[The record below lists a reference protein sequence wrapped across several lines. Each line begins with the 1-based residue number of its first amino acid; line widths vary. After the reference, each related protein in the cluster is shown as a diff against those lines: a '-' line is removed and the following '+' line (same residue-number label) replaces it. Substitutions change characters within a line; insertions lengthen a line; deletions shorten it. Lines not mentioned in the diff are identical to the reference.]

1 MQSERSL
8 IFVYNADSDAMPRA
22 NDLMSR
28 PTGTLTDP
36 CSLINLTFSPIGMK
50 KEWKRFISGLRIP
63 VRFLAR
69 DEFISEFRT
78 YAAVTTF
85 PEAFLVVGKDL
96 FVIASTEEIRRCG
109 DVADLIAIVEKRL
122 AGS

>member
-1 MQSERSL
+1 MRSDRTL

-36 CSLINLTFSPIGMK
+36 CLLLDLTFSPIGMK
-50 KEWKRFISGLRIP
+50 KEWKRYISGLKIP

-69 DEFISEFRT
+69 DEFTSEFRS
-78 YAAVTTF
+78 YASAATF
-85 PEAFLVVGKDL
+85 PGAFLLVGKDL
-96 FVIASTEEIRRCG
+96 FVIATPEEIRQCG
-109 DVADLIAIVEKRL
+109 DISDLIAIVEKRL